1 MHIPYHTI
9 QGLPIRCPTAA
20 LQSLIGS
27 CSISS
32 YISQRQLAFINS
44 IVNMEASDLPKQLL
58 EARVRNPRA
67 TVTRGNLLDELCLP
81 SIKQLLS
88 TPYNKETWKRSIKRL
103 LNIRAYIS
111 MQDQC
116 EKYPLG
122 DCALL
127 IGRPAQHWTVTLHA
141 RHPCNP
147 QEQLSDPPSSR
158 VRRARSECQSFPME
172 ERSQST

>member
-1 MHIPYHTI
+1 
-9 QGLPIRCPTAA
+9 
-20 LQSLIGS
+20 
-27 CSISS
+27 
-32 YISQRQLAFINS
+32 
-44 IVNMEASDLPKQLL
+44 MEASDLPKQLL

-122 DCALL
+122 DCALP
-127 IGRPAQHWTVTLHA
+127 IGRPAQHWTVTLQDTRATRRNNFRIRLLVGCDGLEANASHF
-141 RHPCNP
+141 RWKKDHS
-147 QEQLSDPPSSR
+147 QLNNSTCKLCHSEPKDPFHFIAKCPALSP
-158 VRRARSECQSFPME
+158 V
-172 ERSQST
+172 